1 MPEQSNNKYLVT
13 GGSGF
18 IGSAVVRHLI
28 GRGDDV
34 LNVDKLTYAANPAS
48 LADIENAPTYRFAQ
62 ADICDAGA
70 MQDLFADYQP
80 DFVMHLAAESHVDRS
95 IDGAGPFIE
104 TNVVGTWNMLEVAT
118 AFWRSRSEAKQE
130 AFRFLHISTDEVYG
144 ALGDEGYFTNQS
156 PHRPNSPYAASKASA
171 DHLARA
177 WCQTHGL
184 PVIVS
189 NCSNNYG
196 PYQFPEKLIPLMILK
211 GLAGEPLP
219 VYGDGSNVR
228 DWMHVDDHV
237 QALMAMLE
245 KGQPGEVYL
254 VGGDSE
260 RTNIDV
266 VDGICDLLDEYLPDS
281 KQQPHRDL
289 RQFVTDRPGH
299 DFRYAIDSTR
309 AHKDLGWRPQES
321 FESGLAKTVRWYLD
335 NESWWQ
341 PILDG
346 RYQGQRLGKTGEED
360 TA

>member
-1 MPEQSNNKYLVT
+1 MSTNKSKKYLIT

-28 GRGDDV
+28 GQGNDV

-48 LADIENAPTYRFAQ
+48 LASIENEASYSFAQ

-70 MQDLFADYQP
+70 MAGLFANYSP

-95 IDGAGPFIE
+95 IDGAAPFIE
-104 TNVVGTWNMLEVAT
+104 TNVVGTWALLEACT
-118 AFWRSRSEAKQE
+118 NWWRTLGSEDQQV
-130 AFRFLHISTDEVYG
+130 FRFLHISTDEVYG

-177 WCQTHGL
+177 WHQTHGL

-211 GLAGEPLP
+211 GLAGEGLP
-219 VYGDGSNVR
+219 VYGDGSNIR

-245 KGQPGEVYL
+245 KGEPGEVYL

-260 RTNIDV
+260 RRNIDV
-266 VDGICDLLDEYLPDS
+266 VDGICDLLDDYLPQS
-281 KQQPHRDL
+281 ANRPHRSL

-299 DFRYAIDSTR
+299 DFRYAIDSSR
-309 AHKDLGWRPQES
+309 AHRKLGWQPQES

-335 NESWWQ
+335 NADWWQ

-346 RYQGQRLGKTGEED
+346 RYQGQRLGNTNSEKED
-360 TA
+360 